1 MFHFTIFFKKNFHTK
16 KEVPYQGFFLL
27 LQPMAEYSSILLEN
41 AVEAL
46 SKLPGIG
53 KKTALRLALHLL
65 GEETLLTEQLADALL
80 KMKHNI
86 MLCERC
92 HNISDTPVCSIC
104 GNPRR
109 DENTLCVVSDMR
121 DVLAIERTAS
131 YNGLYHVLGG
141 VISPIEGIAP
151 NDLKLAE
158 LVERTHQEDIREI
171 ILALPATIEGD
182 TTNFYLY
189 RQLHDFKGKIS
200 VIAKGIAVGDTL
212 EYVDEITLGRSIQ
225 NRIAF
230 SS

>member
-1 MFHFTIFFKKNFHTK
+1 
-16 KEVPYQGFFLL
+16 
-27 LQPMAEYSSILLEN
+27 MAEYSSILLEN
-41 AVEAL
+41 AVESL

-65 GEETLLTEQLADALL
+65 NSEELETERLADSLL

-92 HNISDTPVCSIC
+92 YNISDTKVCSIG

-109 DENTLCVVSDMR
+109 DENTLCVVADMR

-141 VISPIEGIAP
+141 VISPIEGISP
-151 NDLKLAE
+151 NDLKITQ
-158 LVERTHQEDIREI
+158 LVQRTQKEDIKEI

-182 TTNFYLY
+182 TTNFYIF
-189 RQLHDFKGKIS
+189 RQLKDFDGKVS
-200 VIAKGIAVGDTL
+200 VISKGIAVGDAL
-212 EYVDEITLGRSIQ
+212 EYVDEVTLGRSIQ
-225 NRIAF
+225 NRIPF
-230 SS
+230 NSH

>member
-1 MFHFTIFFKKNFHTK
+1 
-16 KEVPYQGFFLL
+16 
-27 LQPMAEYSSILLEN
+27 MAEYSSILLEN

-65 GEETLLTEQLADALL
+65 NSEDLETEQLADSLL

-92 HNISDTPVCSIC
+92 YNISDTKVCSIC
-104 GNPRR
+104 SNPRR
-109 DENTLCVVSDMR
+109 DENTLCVVADMR

-141 VISPIEGIAP
+141 VISPIEGISP
-151 NDLKLAE
+151 NDLKITQ
-158 LVERTHQEDIREI
+158 LVQRTQKEDIKEI

-182 TTNFYLY
+182 TTNFYIF
-189 RQLHDFKGKIS
+189 RQLNVFQGKIS
-200 VIAKGIAVGDTL
+200 VISKGIAVGDAL
-212 EYVDEITLGRSIQ
+212 EYVDEVTLGRSIQ
-225 NRIAF
+225 NRIPF
-230 SS
+230 NQK